1 MKYKDL
7 IYGIAFLLIGVF
19 LCIETFSYSYSS
31 SIFLRF
37 LALSITTLSLI
48 FTFKSFFNIKK
59 TVQEE
64 NEPKNYLS
72 AILIFSL
79 VIFFIIMIKVFGF
92 FIANV
97 IFIYLSLIILSKKI
111 CLFYFPF
118 SIVFSLFIFT
128 VFFTILGVPLP
139 ESLLQ
144 FDQYIKF

>member
-7 IYGIAFLLIGVF
+7 IYGITFLLIGVF